1 MELDNKIKNEIS
13 LTMVMFL
20 TFSGGLMDAYSYIN
34 RGKVFSNAQT
44 GNLLL
49 LGVNLSLGNFDLVIH
64 YLMQFLGFI
73 FGIFLAVFFKNIY
86 INRNIYFEIF
96 DINN

>member
-34 RGKVFSNAQT
+34 RVKVFSNA
-44 GNLLL
+44 
-49 LGVNLSLGNFDLVIH
+49 
-64 YLMQFLGFI
+64 GFRIYFWNI
-73 FGIFLAVFFKNIY
+73 FSGIF
-86 INRNIYFEIF
+86 
-96 DINN
+96 

>member
-64 YLMQFLGFI
+64 
-73 FGIFLAVFFKNIY
+73 
-86 INRNIYFEIF
+86 
-96 DINN
+96 